1 MIQSV
6 SFSSAAFE
14 AFAKAY
20 LYFSVSSLVKKIK
33 IKKKRSRGIQI
44 LRNHKKS
51 MSPRINFF
59 FLKKEKQCFA

>member
-33 IKKKRSRGIQI
+33 KKK
-44 LRNHKKS
+44 KKAEAFKFLE
-51 MSPRINFF
+51 I
-59 FLKKEKQCFA
+59 LKKVCLQE